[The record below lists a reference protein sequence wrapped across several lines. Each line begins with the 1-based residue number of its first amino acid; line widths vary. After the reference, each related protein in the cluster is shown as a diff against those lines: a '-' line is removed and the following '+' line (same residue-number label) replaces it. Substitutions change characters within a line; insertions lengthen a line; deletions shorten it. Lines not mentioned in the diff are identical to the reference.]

1 MLQEINITEW
11 LGYLASSL
19 ILLSMMMSSIKK
31 LRWINLSGAAL
42 FSIYGFIISAMPVAF
57 MNAMVVFI
65 NIYHLFHLYFGKKKN
80 L

>member
-1 MLQEINITEW
+1 MTEKINLTEW

-31 LRWINLSGAAL
+31 LRWINLTGAAL
-42 FSIYGFIISAMPVAF
+42 FSIYGFIIGAMPVAF
-57 MNAMVVFI
+57 MNTLVVFI
-65 NIYHLFHLYFGKKKN
+65 NVYHLFQLYFGKKKN